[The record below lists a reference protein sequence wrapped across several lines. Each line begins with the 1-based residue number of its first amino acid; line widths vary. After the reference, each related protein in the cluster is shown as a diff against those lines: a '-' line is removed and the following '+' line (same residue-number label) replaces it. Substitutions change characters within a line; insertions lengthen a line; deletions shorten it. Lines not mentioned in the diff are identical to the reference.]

1 MHSGIDSMPKPRKQ
15 QICLETTPYYH
26 CVSRCV
32 RRAFL
37 CGEDHYSGQSYEH
50 RRGWVE
56 ERLLE
61 LTRWFSIDICAYAI
75 MGNHCHVVLHVD
87 RQQAKCWKTREIV
100 ERWHGL
106 FAGNLLTQRYLSGH
120 ELGQAELRAV
130 EEKAEQWRENL
141 ASVSWFMRCLNEH
154 IARKANAEDN
164 CTGRFWE
171 GRFKCQALLD
181 EAALIAC
188 MAYVDL
194 NPVRAGMAKTPEVS
208 DHTAIKHRIACLR
221 DPSAS
226 SQPATLMPFIGN
238 PRKAMP
244 KGLAFHLQDYLQL
257 IDWTSRSI
265 RDDKR
270 GTIPQD
276 QPPILQRLHLEQDA
290 WLRLTTEFEVLF
302 KTLVGNE
309 TAIQSACTRQGNR
322 WVHGI
327 NACRRYFPT

>member
-1 MHSGIDSMPKPRKQ
+1 MPKPRKQ
-15 QICLETTPYYH
+15 QICLEATPYYH

-61 LTRWFSIDICAYAI
+61 LTRWFSIDLCAYAV
-75 MGNHCHVVLHVD
+75 MSNHCHVVLHVD
-87 RQQAKCWKTREIV
+87 VKQAECWTTRDIV

-106 FAGNLLTQRYLSGH
+106 FAGNLLSQRYLSGYQ
-120 ELGQAELRAV
+120 LSKAEMRAV

-141 ASVSWFMRCLNEH
+141 TSVSWFMRCLNEH
-154 IARKANAEDN
+154 IARQANAEDN

-194 NPVRAGMAKTPEVS
+194 NPVRAGMARTPEAS
-208 DHTAIKHRIACLR
+208 DHTAVKHRIACLQ
-221 DPSAS
+221 DPSES
-226 SQPATLMPFIGN
+226 SQPRTLMPFVGHH
-238 PRKAMP
+238 RKAMP
-244 KGLAFHLQDYLQL
+244 KGLAFHLEDYLEL
-257 IDWTSRSI
+257 IDWTGRAI
-265 RDDKR
+265 RDDKK
-270 GTIPQD
+270 GAIQQTLPS
-276 QPPILQRLHLEQDA
+276 ILKRLNLEQED
-290 WLRLTTEFEVLF
+290 WLRVTTEFETLF

-309 TAIQSACTRQGNR
+309 LAIQSTCARYGR
-322 WVHGI
+322 HWAHGI
-327 NACRRYFPT
+327 HACRHYFSS